1 MIAITMIIAM
11 AVMKEMVTITITTA
25 TTTTTTTTT
34 KTTIITRR
42 LPDPVLISV
51 LLCVFSPTQ
60 HGRARA
66 VNGQPAPRLRV
77 GRFPWL
83 EAEAEAVRAEG
94 WKWVETRASFDY
106 NEWSGYIR
114 RHEESVPLSVEDRE
128 SSTP

>member
-34 KTTIITRR
+34 KTTIITR
-42 LPDPVLISV
+42 V